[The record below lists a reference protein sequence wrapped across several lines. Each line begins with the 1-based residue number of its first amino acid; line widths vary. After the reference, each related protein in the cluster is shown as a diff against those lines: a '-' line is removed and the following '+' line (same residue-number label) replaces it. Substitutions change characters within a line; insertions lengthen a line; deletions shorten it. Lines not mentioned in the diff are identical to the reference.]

1 MKRNVRTSLA
11 VARRGPNMAKV
22 RVFVFVFF
30 IENTDLS
37 LEQYNVRLV

>member
-22 RVFVFVFF
+22 RVLFLFF

-37 LEQYNVRLV
+37 LGQYNVRLV

>member
-11 VARRGPNMAKV
+11 MARRGPNMAKV
-22 RVFVFVFF
+22 RGCVFVF

-37 LEQYNVRLV
+37 LGQRNVRLV

>member
-22 RVFVFVFF
+22 RVFVFVF

-37 LEQYNVRLV
+37 LEEYI